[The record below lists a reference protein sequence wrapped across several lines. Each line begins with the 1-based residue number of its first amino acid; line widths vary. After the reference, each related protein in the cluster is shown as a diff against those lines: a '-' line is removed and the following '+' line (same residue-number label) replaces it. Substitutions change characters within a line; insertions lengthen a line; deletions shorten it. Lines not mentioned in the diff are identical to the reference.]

1 MGALNH
7 SQYLFKSRPWE
18 QKCVLYFDIFNIEMS
33 RLKVDLRN
41 IEILRISPLMIEG
54 YRYWLNNIS
63 RYSYNFFNIKTI
75 NHIYLK
81 INNLNF
87 IKLSWM
93 KLISFLQFSFFIS
106 MLNSYEILLKILN
119 KKNNLAYSNKNKF
132 DHFFY
137 LFFVDNADMLAIKIL
152 GVFSKKLFG
161 YTAHI
166 NYKRNILDK
175 VKNELDSCFFDK
187 NSHLNYV
194 NLELNNLQTVNF
206 QITNINN
213 IFNIHKNV
221 EKIFFLQL
229 NNLILYKKFFFNIFR
244 KNLIIKQASLNK
256 IKIYLNFFKY
266 LNNCIISNNK
276 INMFFINLN
285 NLYNLNINKLLNKK
299 LGIIYFNNLLAYNL
313 AFLGF
318 INKVVNINQNFNL
331 KDIIFLYDTTSY
343 IDWFSYKNYRNLLK
357 KLYLI
362 NYSINSKILLGI
374 TIPATNI
381 INTEKTLYLN
391 SFGNILRN
399 NALFV
404 SKNTKTLKSILKNLI
419 NLKKIK

>member
-63 RYSYNFFNIKTI
+63 RYSYNFLNIKST

-93 KLISFLQFSFFIS
+93 KLISFLEFSFFIS
-106 MLNSYEILLKILN
+106 ILNSYEILLKTLN
-119 KKNNLAYSNKNKF
+119 IKNNLVYSNKNKF
-132 DHFFY
+132 SHFFY

-152 GVFSKKLFG
+152 GIFSKKLFG
-161 YTAHI
+161 YTAYI
-166 NYKRNILDK
+166 NYKTNIFNK
-175 VKNELDSCFFDK
+175 IQNELNLCFFDK

-206 QITNINN
+206 QITNINT
-213 IFNIHKNV
+213 IFNIHKNT
-221 EKIFFLQL
+221 EKIFFSQL
-229 NNLILYKKFFFNIFR
+229 NNLILYKSFFFNICQ
-244 KNLIIKQASLNK
+244 KNLTIKRTILNK
-256 IKIYLNFFKY
+256 IKIYSNFFKY

-276 INMFFINLN
+276 TNKFFINLN
-285 NLYNLNINKLLNKK
+285 NLYNLNINKVLNKK

-313 AFLGF
+313 TFLGF
-318 INKVVNINQNFNL
+318 INNVININQNFNL
-331 KDIIFLYDTTSY
+331 KDIIFFYDTTSY
-343 IDWFSYKNYRNLLK
+343 IDWFSYRNYRNLVR

-362 NYSINSKILLGI
+362 NYSINSKRLFGI

-381 INTEKTLYLN
+381 INTEKSFYLN

-404 SKNTKTLKSILKNLI
+404 SKNTKTLKSILKSII
-419 NLKKIK
+419 NLKKI